1 MSTFTIVL
9 VQFTR
14 VHDGLVDGSDA
25 SRRNLPG
32 VGVKLRRA
40 LYHTCWRPTVHA
52 KGITQNHTSQQP
64 FKCRQRFLTKSHLA
78 DSH

>member
-1 MSTFTIVL
+1 MSTLTIVL

-14 VHDGLVDGSDA
+14 VHNRLVDGSNA

-32 VGVKLRRA
+32 VGVKLRCA
-40 LYHTCWRPTVHA
+40 LDHTRWRPTVHA
-52 KGITQNHTSQQP
+52 KGIRQNHTSQQP
-64 FKCRQRFLTKSHLA
+64 PNCRHSFLTKSHLA